1 MLRSLKKKIVKNTN
15 LTDIIHWKNLDQIF
29 YQKRKSITDKIYKIF
44 SGKVCGGPYKDLK
57 LTNKENW
64 SIDLGSKV
72 LGIYELEVQETI
84 KRLCIKKNIKIF
96 INYGSAEGF
105 HLTGVL
111 KKKFAKFGIGIEI
124 DQKSISIL
132 KKNFKLNN
140 ISSQFKILEK
150 LSLNKINEFV
160 SIKDM
165 KNTLFLIDIEGNEYE
180 LINSSNIKF
189 IKKSHLIIEIH
200 PFLSNSSKNKRFI
213 NLLKKNFKVQTF
225 TSSSRNPHV
234 KGLENLTDDERWMI
248 VSEGRPMQMSW
259 LVCGPK

>member
-1 MLRSLKKKIVKNTN
+1 MLRSFKKKIVKNTN

-29 YQKRKSITDKIYKIF
+29 YKKRKVITEKIYKIF

-57 LTNKENW
+57 LSNKENW
-64 SIDLGSKV
+64 SIDLGSKI

-84 KRLCIKKNIKIF
+84 KKLCKKKNIKIF

-111 KKKFAKFGIGIEI
+111 KKKFAKFGIGVEI

-132 KKNFKLNN
+132 KENLKLNN
-140 ISSQFKILEK
+140 ISSKFKILEK
-150 LSLNKINEFV
+150 LSLNKINDFV

-200 PFLSNSSKNKRFI
+200 PFLSNPNKNKKFLD
-213 NLLKKNFKVQTF
+213 LLKKNFKVQTF

-259 LVCGPK
+259 LVCSPK